1 LLIILLIAIFLLNSI
16 ANYWTTSNAKLECGM
31 SETVTLVVFIPE
43 SDLAQ
48 DWKAISHL
56 QCMRIKQLDKS
67 GVVLS

>member
-1 LLIILLIAIFLLNSI
+1 
-16 ANYWTTSNAKLECGM
+16 M
-31 SETVTLVVFIPE
+31 SETVTLVVFIPG